1 MIALSGVIGAAGAEG
16 DTPSVLA
23 VPLDEFIL
31 GLVAFFIVFGVLG
44 KFALPKI
51 SQTLKDRADAIE
63 GGIERAAAKEAEA
76 QAMLERYQERISNA
90 HGEAAD
96 IRAKAESEAKQI
108 IVEARS
114 QAETERAAIAARGE
128 AQLAAERTQALASLK
143 QDVGGLAVD
152 LASRVVGE
160 SLDDDTRSQAVVD
173 RFLADL
179 ESAATGDQS

>member
-1 MIALSGVIGAAGAEG
+1 
-16 DTPSVLA
+16 VLA

-63 GGIERAAAKEAEA
+63 GGIERAAQKEAEA
-76 QAMLERYQERISNA
+76 QAVLDQYRERISHA

-96 IRAKAESEAKQI
+96 IRAKAEADAKQI
-108 IVEARS
+108 LADARS
-114 QAETERAAIAARGE
+114 EAEAERAAIAARGE
-128 AQLAAERTQALASLK
+128 AQLAAERSQTLASLK

-160 SLDDDTRSQAVVD
+160 SLQDDARSQAVVD
-173 RFLADL
+173 RFLTDL
-179 ESAATGDQS
+179 ETTAAGDQH